1 MKCVIEVPKGRET
14 DFRWYMDQLEARI
27 LDEGDHLV
35 YQTIS
40 EDRMQSA
47 LRKYKKEHP
56 AVATYFKDDDLL
68 ETIAYD
74 LQDSV
79 DTSRSTIDLDE
90 TISMSLERALAD
102 ANILERFKKQPG
114 VTPEDIQKAKTYVV
128 DEQIHPLD
136 SFFKRDAILRLLEST
151 ENIGK
156 KRDFGLGIDGRLAS
170 QLRNM
175 IDDAEKGLFLVN
187 PQKPLDEMLG
197 NLIFNKTRVVD
208 MQEENLTQVPMTA
221 EEQEKAKKLVP
232 ALRKFSEQMETILNG
247 LRDGS
252 PKTFKANPLI
262 QYLDAARELKPL
274 LPDTV
279 ALRTDISLAEAKD
292 PQEEAAYKRIQQ
304 SMSFLDALRNRH
316 ADHLDLIDVLEQAA
330 DLDGD
335 KLSGKLAI
343 DALSNIN
350 IQEAMENAYMTDK
363 DNLNYDALNKRAAFE
378 LMNRVEGRS
387 SLQGLAEIA
396 TRFGVAP
403 QTEKEHEVAITQYT
417 DELIR
422 AARAEF
428 ALRDF
433 QNIPGVSMQ
442 KIETAQKY
450 LFEENRLP
458 YDAHEERHAVYQAL
472 MSLKDT
478 PRANE
483 ALSREWFTNTFPSCL
498 NQMKVAE
505 NQMEKDL
512 FLADPRP
519 ASNEYAGAFL
529 LTNDLHPFH
538 AQVQRDK
545 LIQDAQKAY
554 VKLGD
559 FCDLED
565 TFHHILDQAEPA
577 PKDTTYDPALI
588 QCALIYQD
596 AAKNLADT
604 LGSNSIGMRKT
615 FFVDELPIECR
626 MPYQEGE
633 KTLDILRGRMEPE
646 GKESLAEKTMRKVYS
661 EHKDTVDYDKFNKET
676 VARLLEKGAS
686 DKSIREIAE
695 IAKKLNPT
703 IKDTKKYTKYLLIQA
718 NNYRSNVAEK

>member
-14 DFRWYMDQLEARI
+14 DFRWYMDQLEAQI

-40 EDRMQSA
+40 EDQMRGA

-79 DTSRSTIDLDE
+79 DTSRAAIDLDE

-151 ENIGK
+151 ENIGQ
-156 KRDFGLGIDGRLAS
+156 KRGFGLGIDGRLAS

-252 PKTFKANPLI
+252 KKPFRANPLI
-262 QYLDAARELKPL
+262 QYLDAARELKPF
-274 LPDTV
+274 LPETV
-279 ALRTDISLAEAKD
+279 ALRTDFSSEEAKTT
-292 PQEEAAYKRIQQ
+292 QEKEIYEGIQK

-335 KLSGKLAI
+335 KLSGKLTI
-343 DALSNIN
+343 DAPSN

-378 LMNRVEGRS
+378 LMNRVEDRS

-577 PKDTTYDPALI
+577 PKDTTYDPALV

-646 GKESLAEKTMRKVYS
+646 GKESLAEKTMREVYTRDANVFS
-661 EHKDTVDYDKFNKET
+661 YDDLNT
-676 VARLLEKGAS
+676 RAVAKLQQMGAS
-686 DKSIREIAE
+686 DKTIKEVAK
-695 IAKKLNPT
+695 IAKMINPN
-703 IKDTKKYTKYLLIQA
+703 IKDIKVYTKQLIEQA
-718 NNYRSNVAEK
+718 SCQKNSERN

>member
-1 MKCVIEVPKGRET
+1 
-14 DFRWYMDQLEARI
+14 
-27 LDEGDHLV
+27 
-35 YQTIS
+35 
-40 EDRMQSA
+40 
-47 LRKYKKEHP
+47 
-56 AVATYFKDDDLL
+56 
-68 ETIAYD
+68 
-74 LQDSV
+74 
-79 DTSRSTIDLDE
+79 
-90 TISMSLERALAD
+90 
-102 ANILERFKKQPG
+102 
-114 VTPEDIQKAKTYVV
+114 
-128 DEQIHPLD
+128 
-136 SFFKRDAILRLLEST
+136 
-151 ENIGK
+151 
-156 KRDFGLGIDGRLAS
+156 
-170 QLRNM
+170 
-175 IDDAEKGLFLVN
+175 
-187 PQKPLDEMLG
+187 
-197 NLIFNKTRVVD
+197 
-208 MQEENLTQVPMTA
+208 
-221 EEQEKAKKLVP
+221 
-232 ALRKFSEQMETILNG
+232 
-247 LRDGS
+247 
-252 PKTFKANPLI
+252 
-262 QYLDAARELKPL
+262 
-274 LPDTV
+274 
-279 ALRTDISLAEAKD
+279 
-292 PQEEAAYKRIQQ
+292 
-304 SMSFLDALRNRH
+304 
-316 ADHLDLIDVLEQAA
+316 
-330 DLDGD
+330 
-335 KLSGKLAI
+335 
-343 DALSNIN
+343 
-350 IQEAMENAYMTDK
+350 MTDK

-378 LMNRVEGRS
+378 LMNRVEDRS

-565 TFHHILDQAEPA
+565 TFHHLLDQAEPA
-577 PKDTTYDPALI
+577 PKDTTYDPALV
-588 QCALIYQD
+588 QCALLYQD

-604 LGSNSIGMRKT
+604 LGNNSIGMRKT
-615 FFVDELPIECR
+615 FFVDELSADCR
-626 MPYQEGE
+626 EPYQEGE

-646 GKESLAEKTMRKVYS
+646 GKESLAEKTMREVYTRDANVFS
-661 EHKDTVDYDKFNKET
+661 YDDLNARA
-676 VARLLEKGAS
+676 VAKLQQMGAS
-686 DKSIREIAE
+686 DKTIKEVAN
-695 IAKKLNPT
+695 IAKTINPS
-703 IKDTKKYTKYLLIQA
+703 IKDTKAYTKQLTEQA
-718 NNYRSNVAEK
+718 KALSQKKDRV